1 MTITYRDE
9 IGVVCQE
16 VENGENGSIIF
27 LDGKAYFTSAGTDFI
42 IDVFSILQINGTCS
56 SKTK

>member
-16 VENGENGSIIF
+16 VENGENGSISF
-27 LDGKAYFTSAGTDFI
+27 CNGKAYFTSAETDFI
-42 IDVFSILQINGTCS
+42 IDVFSIIQINGG
-56 SKTK
+56 